1 MTKNRPFYSQKV
13 MWLVT
18 RLFYF

>member
-1 MTKNRPFYSQKV
+1 MTKNRRFYRRIV

-18 RLFYF
+18 RLFYI